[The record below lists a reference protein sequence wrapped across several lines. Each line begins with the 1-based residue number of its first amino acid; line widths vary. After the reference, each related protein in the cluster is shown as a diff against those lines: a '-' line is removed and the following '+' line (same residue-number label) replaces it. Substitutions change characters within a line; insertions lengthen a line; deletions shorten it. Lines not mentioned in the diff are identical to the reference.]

1 MFRFSLVASPRVVIV
16 VHRGLTRGNNHGGTM
31 SAAEKLEQLARR
43 IPGVA
48 GYLDKEKSRATDHA
62 LRMSLVEALDGLKH
76 TVEAEQQR
84 LTELHAL
91 DDLGDLGRLSAKLDK
106 ISNEVRYASRGYR
119 GFFDNYKLTQE
130 KLDQLY
136 DFDLNLLNE
145 VEAIRLG
152 LEKLSTAH
160 EAVGV
165 MDAAL
170 DRFEVIFSRRTA
182 VLLAE

>member
-1 MFRFSLVASPRVVIV
+1 
-16 VHRGLTRGNNHGGTM
+16 M
-31 SAAEKLEQLARR
+31 SVAEKLQELARR

-62 LRMSLVEALDGLKH
+62 IRMCLAEALEGLKR

-84 LTELHAL
+84 LTEAHAL
-91 DDLGDLGRLSAKLDK
+91 DGLDELGRLTSKLDK
-106 ISNEVRYASRGYR
+106 VSNEVRYANRGYR

-136 DFDLNLLNE
+136 DFDLNMLNE
-145 VEAIRLG
+145 VEAIRLA
-152 LEKLSTAH
+152 LEKLSTVS
-160 EAVGV
+160 EAVGS

-170 DRFEVIFSRRTA
+170 DRFEVVFSRRTK
-182 VLLAE
+182 VLLSE